1 MSCLSYR
8 VAQMEKKKDET
19 AAQHK
24 NKQTQN
30 SSENKSA
37 EDSDEEEFEEFFD
50 WRNKK

>member
-1 MSCLSYR
+1 
-8 VAQMEKKKDET
+8 MEKKKEET
-19 AAQHK
+19 YTHLWEETAAAQHK

-30 SSENKSA
+30 ENKSA